1 MKAPATAPMTG
12 IEHEVLKAD
21 EALGRVR
28 QLIVDLPNP
37 Q

>member
-1 MKAPATAPMTG
+1 MTG

-21 EALGRVR
+21 EALDPVR
-28 QLIVDLPNP
+28 KLIIDLPNP